1 MSTSVWNGTR
11 NSISF
16 MSARQS
22 WPLYV
27 EDQGE
32 PTNPKVG
39 FLYIPFSSVRQT
51 AGAAQHGKQCGI
63 VAAPLQAV

>member
-39 FLYIPFSSVRQT
+39 FLYIPFRLVSVTVR
-51 AGAAQHGKQCGI
+51 
-63 VAAPLQAV
+63 

>member
-11 NSISF
+11 ISISF

-32 PTNPKVG
+32 PMNPKVG
-39 FLYIPFSSVRQT
+39 FLYNPFRLVSVTVR
-51 AGAAQHGKQCGI
+51 
-63 VAAPLQAV
+63 